1 MSKIVNQYL
10 KCYTLDYEDTTNEK
24 KLSYINLT
32 VGIDSIVELEEDVTR
47 IERQGICYDICEPIN
62 KLVNLLGLEHTN

>member
-10 KCYTLDYEDTTNEK
+10 KCYTLDYEDTINEK

-32 VGIDSIVELEEDVTR
+32 VGIDSIVELKMMLQE
-47 IERQGICYDICEPIN
+47 
-62 KLVNLLGLEHTN
+62 